1 MDYNKLAELLFPQID
16 KTPEDYE
23 AMFPQRANADGG
35 AVITRLGPSPT
46 GFIHLGNLYGAFVDE
61 RLAHQSKAEDG
72 TPGTFYLRIEDTD
85 DKRYV
90 EGAVDTVINS
100 LKFFDINFDEGAG
113 CGPAAE
119 DGEPTDSGDYG
130 PYYQSERG
138 PIYQAFVKHLV
149 SQGKA
154 YPCFLTEEELAE
166 IRAQQE
172 AAKETTGIYGKYAEK
187 SRNLSYE
194 EIEANINA
202 GKPYVVRLKS
212 KGNAISPEN
221 CCMENGATCQGNSG
235 NVTYQNRDGVMY
247 IIVNDAVRGEVAMP
261 SNDQDV
267 VILKATGIP
276 TYHFAHV
283 IDDHLMRTTHVVRG
297 EEWLM
302 SLPIHVEL
310 FEALRFQ
317 LPTYCHT
324 AVLMKLDDETG
335 NKRKLSKRKDPELSL
350 DYYRQEGYHPQAVKE
365 YLMTILNSDFEEWR
379 MANPDADLDEFKFTT
394 EKMSSAGALFDLN
407 KLNDISKDVLLKI
420 PAEELA
426 DFMLEWAREF
436 KPKAAPLLEDK
447 EYLTKILNIGR
458 DDAKPRKDLIYAKQI
473 FDFIS
478 YFYDDY
484 FFIEEQIPEQVSDED
499 AKEILKRYLET
510 YDHSDDQ
517 SQWFEKIRTITA
529 DLGYAVKPKDYKKHP
544 DEYKGSVAHVSQ
556 ILGEDKVRA
565 RISELIG

>member
-113 CGPAAE
+113 CGPATA

-235 NVTYQNRDGVMY
+235 NVTYSYDIQELSCVNEPNIGGVAGYVEGSMADCINSGNISVKAPEFSGSNATKETY
-247 IIVNDAVRGEVAMP
+247 YLRCSKIGGVAGTVAKGISGCSNSGEISLVANISNGSFAEYVGSISNPCLGGVVGEGPLTGGTSDCHNSGAISIHTTKCYNSGAILFVGGVTGYTASIVAKKLREISQSHQIVCITHLPQIAAAGDHNYKIYKESDDA
-261 SNDQDV
+261 
-267 VILKATGIP
+267 ATF
-276 TYHFAHV
+276 T
-283 IDDHLMRTTHVVRG
+283 HL
-297 EEWLM
+297 E
-302 SLPIHVEL
+302 
-310 FEALRFQ
+310 
-317 LPTYCHT
+317 C
-324 AVLMKLDDETG
+324 LDDET
-335 NKRKLSKRKDPELSL
+335 KVMEIAR
-350 DYYRQEGYHPQAVKE
+350 
-365 YLMTILNSDFEEWR
+365 LMGGATITDN
-379 MANPDADLDEFKFTT
+379 T
-394 EKMSSAGALFDLN
+394 
-407 KLNDISKDVLLKI
+407 LK
-420 PAEELA
+420 
-426 DFMLEWAREF
+426 
-436 KPKAAPLLEDK
+436 
-447 EYLTKILNIGR
+447 
-458 DDAKPRKDLIYAKQI
+458 
-473 FDFIS
+473 S
-478 YFYDDY
+478 
-484 FFIEEQIPEQVSDED
+484 
-499 AKEILKRYLET
+499 AKE
-510 YDHSDDQ
+510 
-517 SQWFEKIRTITA
+517 
-529 DLGYAVKPKDYKKHP
+529 
-544 DEYKGSVAHVSQ
+544 
-556 ILGEDKVRA
+556 
-565 RISELIG
+565 LIDNQM